1 LVLTEISETVKLAFD
16 SIRQSKLRSFLA
28 SLGVVI
34 GISFVILMGWILSGL
49 DGAMQSTFNMI
60 GADMLYVDKWD
71 WAGGRNWKLVDQ
83 RKDITLE
90 EYYRFKDKIKSA
102 ELVFPQMRQWGI
114 TVKYG
119 NDYYQGL
126 QISGTSYEQSLSPSG
141 EVSEGR
147 YFTQFEDEMGSDV
160 ILLGYNVNNMLF
172 PEGGGM
178 DKTIKVNGRKFTIIG
193 VIRKQGTSFFDFMD
207 NVSYIPLKSFIK
219 SFGKTD
225 RSISIGVKAG
235 SEERLDEVREEA
247 KAVMR
252 QVRGIEPGDEEDFS
266 INETKA
272 FESSVA
278 SIRLYVWGVGIGM
291 TILSF
296 IVGIIGIMNIM
307 FVSVTERT
315 REIGIRKAIGAKK
328 RSIWLQFIVESS
340 TLCFLGAVF
349 SFILVSLIIFPV
361 ATFLPKLV
369 PGLDFLSPF
378 IPLRLLIIASIV
390 SLFVGVLSG
399 LIPAVRAANLD
410 PVDALRY
417 E

>member
-1 LVLTEISETVKLAFD
+1 MILTEISETVKLAFD

-49 DGAMQSTFNMI
+49 DGAMQSTFNII
-60 GADMLYVDKWD
+60 GVDMLYVDKWD

-90 EYYRFKDKIKSA
+90 DFYRFREKIKTP
-102 ELVFPQMRQWGI
+102 ELIFPQLREWGI
-114 TVKYG
+114 TVKYEK
-119 NDYYQGL
+119 DYYQGL
-126 QISGTSYEQSLSPSG
+126 QISGTTYEQSLTPSG
-141 EVSEGR
+141 EVMQGR
-147 YFTQFEDEMGSDV
+147 YFSQFEDEMGSDV
-160 ILLGYNVNNMLF
+160 IILGFNVNNLLF
-172 PEGGGM
+172 PEGDGIGKM
-178 DKTIKVNGRKFTIIG
+178 IKVNGRKYSVVG

-207 NVSYIPLKSFIK
+207 NVSYVPLKSFIK
-219 SFGKTD
+219 AFGKTD

-235 SEERLDEVREEA
+235 SEDRLDEVREET

-252 QVRGIEPGDEEDFS
+252 QVRGLELGDEDDFS
-266 INETKA
+266 VNETKA

-315 REIGIRKAIGAKK
+315 KEIGIRKAIGAKK

-340 TLCFLGAVF
+340 TL
-349 SFILVSLIIFPV
+349 SFIGALTSFIIVSLIVYPV
-361 ATFLPKLV
+361 ATFLPKVV
-369 PGLDFLSPF
+369 PETDFLSPF
-378 IPLRLLIIASIV
+378 IPMELLIIASIV
-390 SLFVGVLSG
+390 SIFVGILSG
-399 LIPAVRAANLD
+399 LIPAVRASNLD